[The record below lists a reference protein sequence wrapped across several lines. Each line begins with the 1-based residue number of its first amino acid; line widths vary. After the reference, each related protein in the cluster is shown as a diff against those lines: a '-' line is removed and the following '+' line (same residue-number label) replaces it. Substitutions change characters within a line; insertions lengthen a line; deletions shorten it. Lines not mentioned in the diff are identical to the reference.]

1 MHWRDHGPLENE
13 IVLLAILKTGE
24 LCDVLP
30 KSVVCTIVHKV
41 DFWVTGANFIWKLF
55 KDYLFSLT
63 IHLYHSHVD
72 LADARVVGLVA
83 VGSDLHE
90 GDAKFKLVFSCIE
103 RLREISVHVF
113 QHSIDDEI
121 WLLVE
126 DHLLHFQESV
136 RPDCQTNY
144 YGQYCTNRGLKCSS
158 AFEIEING

>member
-63 IHLYHSHVD
+63 IHLYHSHVN
-72 LADARVVGLVA
+72 LADARVVGSVA
-83 VGSDLHE
+83 IGSDLHE
-90 GDAKFKLVFSCIE
+90 GYAEFKLVLSCIE
-103 RLREISVHVF
+103 RLREISVHV
-113 QHSIDDEI
+113 
-121 WLLVE
+121 L
-126 DHLLHFQESV
+126 
-136 RPDCQTNY
+136 
-144 YGQYCTNRGLKCSS
+144 
-158 AFEIEING
+158 